1 MTGCS
6 DLHVALRFVQNGRTR
21 TVVKRGQQ
29 GCTSLQGEQWLDVPA
44 YAIDAVDTTGA
55 GDSFDAGFLHAWL
68 RDMPWLDCMRW
79 GSACGSLSTRGI
91 GGTTRQ
97 ATADEAHALMRATP

>member
-1 MTGCS
+1 
-6 DLHVALRFVQNGRTR
+6 LLAVQNGRTQ
-21 TVVKRGQQ
+21 TVVKRGRQ
-29 GCTSLQGEQWLDVPA
+29 GCISLHEDQWLSVPA
-44 YAIDAVDTTGA
+44 YQVDVVDSTGA

-68 RDMPWLDCMRW
+68 RKLPWLDVMRW

-97 ATADEAHALMRATP
+97 ASASEALALMASQT